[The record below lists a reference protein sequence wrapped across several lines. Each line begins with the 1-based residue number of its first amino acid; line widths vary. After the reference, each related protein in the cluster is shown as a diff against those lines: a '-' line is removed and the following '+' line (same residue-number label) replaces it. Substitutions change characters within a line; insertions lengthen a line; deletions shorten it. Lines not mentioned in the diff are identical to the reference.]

1 MKIQP
6 CEDCGSTDHCD
17 CPRPY
22 AGLVGTFAHVIHDP
36 LKQEG
41 PDLTLFIPTAEYI
54 EALSAGDLVLDSFGD
69 LSEVIQIVHRP
80 LMKDGLRFVTF
91 YTSFS
96 ERNAILPGTLVEGR
110 MVITSVLQA
119 EFDREA
125 LNEIEYEFLRNI
137 AINNA

>member
-1 MKIQP
+1 MKILP
-6 CEDCGSTDHCD
+6 CEDCGSTSHCD

-22 AGLVGTFAHVIHDP
+22 AGLVGSFAHVIHDP

-41 PDLTLFIPTAEYI
+41 HDLTLFIPTAEYI
-54 EALSAGDLVLDSFGD
+54 EALKAGDRTLDSFGD
-69 LSEVIQIVHRP
+69 LSEVLQIIHRP
-80 LMKDGLRFVTF
+80 LTKDGVRFVTF

-110 MVITSVLQA
+110 LVITSTIQA

-125 LNEIEYEFLRNI
+125 LVEIEYEFLRNI